1 MLTFVHI
8 SSLHR
13 RRLNPN
19 TPFVINNLQLI
30 LSFAKFLAQRVL
42 GFFHNL
48 KEACEQKR

>member
-1 MLTFVHI
+1 MLTLVHI
-8 SSLHR
+8 FSLHR

-19 TPFVINNLQLI
+19 KQFIINHLQLF
-30 LSFAKFLAQRVL
+30 LSFDKFVAQHVL

>member
-1 MLTFVHI
+1 MLTLVHI

-13 RRLNPN
+13 RRLNPIK
-19 TPFVINNLQLI
+19 PFIIKNLQLI
-30 LSFAKFLAQRVL
+30 LSFAKFMAQHVL